1 MRSTGT
7 TLAGLLEFQTCWP
20 AHDNTTD
27 EVVVAVTVL
36 VTTIVNVFRVLGV
49 DS

>member
-7 TLAGLLEFQTCWP
+7 TLGGLLEFQTCWP
-20 AHDNTTD
+20 AHDNTRD
-27 EVVVAVTVL
+27 EVAVVVVVL
-36 VTTIVNVFRVLGV
+36 VTTIVDVLTVPEV